1 MIVKMKHDLWNKDYT
16 LELPLPDRWNAKVL
30 HMEGDNK
37 KVLGKEDY
45 GKALEPLAPML
56 KGKKEVCV
64 LFDDLSRPTRAYRVL
79 PSLLELFDKAGI
91 RDEQVRFICALGTH
105 GALDNAAFRRKL
117 GEEVLERFAVYN
129 HNPYENCEHIGRT
142 ALGTPVMV
150 NKEYLS
156 CDLRIGIGS
165 FVPHGFCGYGGG
177 YKIVF
182 PAISHIDAIQYH
194 HGQLLTEYRDSCFG
208 LGRCTD
214 NPLLEDMK
222 EYGRIARLDVKIDY
236 LVNSQAEAV
245 DIYAGHP
252 DGLYDYMIPK
262 ATSHYRTEAPH
273 KADVVFTNAYSKAN
287 EASIALAIG
296 EALLKDEGGY
306 IVLLCD
312 IDGGQ
317 VVHYLLGR
325 FGKDLWGRLAWGE
338 RQYSGKVKKVLIYA
352 RHRDVAN
359 EYWFGNRELI
369 SWHKDMS
376 EIVQALGEIYGDRTV
391 DALIIP
397 DGTIQ
402 TL

>member
-1 MIVKMKHDLWNKDYT
+1 LEFTVKHDLWGNDRDMT
-16 LELPLPDRWNAKVL
+16 ISLPEHWNASVL
-30 HMEGDNK
+30 HMEGDSK
-37 KVLGKEDY
+37 RVLGNNDY
-45 GKALEPLAPML
+45 SRALAPLAQML
-56 KGKKEVCV
+56 KGKKEICV

-105 GALDNAAFRRKL
+105 AALDNVAFRKKL
-117 GEEVLERFAVYN
+117 GEEVMERFAVYN
-129 HNPYENCEHIGRT
+129 HNPYENCSHIGKT
-142 ALGTPVMV
+142 TLGTPVMV
-150 NKEYLS
+150 NKDYLS

-182 PAISHIDAIQYH
+182 PAVSHIDAIEYH
-194 HGQLLTEYRDSCFG
+194 HGQLLTKYRDVCFG
-208 LGRCTD
+208 LGRCTN

-222 EYGRIARLDVKIDY
+222 EYGRIARLDAKIDF
-236 LVNSQAEAV
+236 LVNSEAEAV

-252 DGLYDYMIPK
+252 DGLYNYMIPK
-262 ATSHYRTEAPH
+262 AASHYRTQAPE

-287 EASIALAIG
+287 EATIALAIG

-338 RQYSGKVKKVLIYA
+338 RKHSEKVKKIFIYA

-359 EYWFGNRELI
+359 ESWFGSREI
-369 SWHKDMS
+369 VSWHKDMG
-376 EIVQALGEIYGDRTV
+376 EIVQVLGNIYGDRKL
-391 DALIIP
+391 DAMIIP